1 MMENQ
6 VNRQQGSLKIS
17 EEVIATIA
25 KLATVEI
32 EGVDELAP
40 VQRSVKEMISK
51 TKKEGAIKVT
61 LFNDVAQISVSVN
74 VKKGYKVTTVAENI
88 QKSVKQA
95 VQSMAGIAVSKV
107 NVIIAGVAITQPQS
121 K

>member
-1 MMENQ
+1 MENQ
-6 VNRQQGSLKIS
+6 INRQQGSLKIS

-32 EGVDELAP
+32 EGVEGVTPA
-40 VQRSVKEMISK
+40 QRSVKEVFSK
-51 TKKEGAIKVT
+51 SKSVSAIKVT
-61 LFNDVAQISVSVN
+61 LFNDVAQISVSVK
-74 VKKGYKVTTVAENI
+74 VKKGYKVTTIAENV

-107 NVIIAGVAITQPQS
+107 NVIISGVAVAQPQS
-121 K
+121 